1 MCAAVTGS
9 SSSTAAVQWTDT
21 PLAKGQYAKELE
33 TACLAVQLAS
43 KLCKTVQQQLS
54 SSETAGKQDDSPVT
68 VADYGRHLVSSLL
81 GAGGGGGG
89 PQ

>member
-9 SSSTAAVQWTDT
+9 SSNTAAVQWPDT

-43 KLCKTVQQQLS
+43 KLCRTVQQQLS

-68 VADYGRHLVSSLL
+68 VADYGTHLLSSLL
-81 GAGGGGGG
+81 SWVLGG
-89 PQ
+89 QQ